1 MNFTE
6 DKRFNKAVRGYDKY
20 ESMGKLK
27 WFDDKSRELADE
39 VFGDTMKLMREIAS
53 EYGVSFED
61 VLGEVRKVSRF

>member
-39 VFGDTMKLMREIAS
+39 VFGDTMNLMREIAS
-53 EYGVSFED
+53 EYGVSFQD

>member
-6 DKRFNKAVRGYDKY
+6 DKRFNKAVRGYEKY

-27 WFDDKSRELADE
+27 WFDGKSRELADE
-39 VFGDTMKLMREIAS
+39 VFGDTMNLMSEIAS

-61 VLGEVRKVSRF
+61 MLGEVRKVSRF

>member
-1 MNFTE
+1 MDFTIS
-6 DKRFNKAVRGYDKY
+6 DRFKKAVNGYEKY

-39 VFGDTMKLMREIAS
+39 VFVDTMNLMREIAS

-61 VLGEVRKVSRF
+61 VLGEVRKISRY

>member
-1 MNFTE
+1 MDFTNS
-6 DKRFNKAVRGYDKY
+6 DRFMKSVNGYEKY

-39 VFGDTMKLMREIAS
+39 VFGDTINLMSEIAS

-61 VLGEVRKVSRF
+61 VLGEVRKVSRY

>member
-27 WFDDKSRELADE
+27 WFDNKSRELADE
-39 VFGDTMKLMREIAS
+39 VFEDTMNLMREIAS

>member
-1 MNFTE
+1 M
-6 DKRFNKAVRGYDKY
+6 RGYEKY

-39 VFGDTMKLMREIAS
+39 VFGDTMNLMSEIAS

-61 VLGEVRKVSRF
+61 ILGEVRKVSRF

>member
-1 MNFTE
+1 MDFIGI
-6 DKRFNKAVRGYDKY
+6 DLFMKAVNGYEKY

-39 VFGDTMKLMREIAS
+39 VFGDTMNLMLEIAS

-61 VLGEVRKVSRF
+61 VLGEVRKASRY

>member
-1 MNFTE
+1 MDFMGSY
-6 DKRFNKAVRGYDKY
+6 RFMKAVNGYEKY

-39 VFGDTMKLMREIAS
+39 VFVDTMNIMREIAI

-61 VLGEVRKVSRF
+61 VLDAIRKVSRY

>member
-1 MNFTE
+1 MEFTNTGSF
-6 DKRFNKAVRGYDKY
+6 KKAVNGYEKY

-39 VFGDTMKLMREIAS
+39 VFGDTMNLMREIAS

>member
-27 WFDDKSRELADE
+27 WFDNKSRELADE
-39 VFGDTMKLMREIAS
+39 VFEDTMNLMCEIAS